1 MLLRLNASQALL
13 YAVSTFQPSDS
24 VPLKAALTR
33 ALRALAAAIADTVG
47 PSQWGISPA
56 VSDLRPEA
64 KAALDNFF
72 QVSSHHEPESHN
84 SLTLYSPKFWTCTFP
99 SSTIRHHKSVQL
111 LPSSLHHLSEILHTA
126 PRSRTG
132 VPRERG

>member
-47 PSQWGISPA
+47 PSQWGITPT

-72 QVSSHHEPESHN
+72 QVSHCLQRRTDSRLTVY
-84 SLTLYSPKFWTCTFP
+84 SLKSWMSTFP
-99 SSTIRHHKSVQL
+99 S
-111 LPSSLHHLSEILHTA
+111 
-126 PRSRTG
+126 
-132 VPRERG
+132 